1 MFLDICRS
9 KCVRSKMFRETLDL
23 YVKRIIDFLIY
34 TKNYIIRTNPIHSIV
49 NSAVEGIRDLLTVKK
64 KLKMAQYRLNYH
76 KHQLQKMEQL
86 IAENSQHNF
95 LKGANLDQKR

>member
-1 MFLDICRS
+1 
-9 KCVRSKMFRETLDL
+9 MFRETLEL

-34 TKNYIIRTNPIHSIV
+34 TKNYFIRKNPIQGLATSI
-49 NSAVEGIRDLLTVKK
+49 VEGIKDFLTVKK

-86 IAENSQHNF
+86 IADNSQHNF
-95 LKGANLDQKR
+95 LKGSNLDQKR

>member
-1 MFLDICRS
+1 
-9 KCVRSKMFRETLDL
+9 MFRETLEL
-23 YVKRIIDFLIY
+23 YIRRIMDFLIY
-34 TKNYIIRTNPIHSIV
+34 TKNYFIRKNPIQGVV
-49 NSAVEGIRDLLTVKK
+49 NSIVEGIKDFLTVKK

-76 KHQLQKMEQL
+76 RHQLQKMEQL